1 MPLWNLMRLML
12 WIINWDKIILL
23 LLRQILE
30 RRKYIIYLEKED
42 LQKIESLK
50 MRCGPKIGIFN
61 DVGKYKI
68 DSRAPRNVESTMDL
82 RKFGVNVQLD
92 LRRNHYKA
100 KILKCMSVRG

>member
-1 MPLWNLMRLML
+1 MRAE
-12 WIINWDKIILL
+12 N
-23 LLRQILE
+23 R
-30 RRKYIIYLEKED
+30 Y
-42 LQKIESLK
+42 
-50 MRCGPKIGIFN
+50 FN

-100 KILKCMSVRG
+100 KILEMYERSGLKCLVIDSIPELMAFIALSFGKNQINEDAFFVFKNDTKYY